1 MKTMKFFNFAITP
14 KFYAMVGSILLG
26 SGSLSTTCF
35 AQGSGAVV
43 HESGQRS
50 KILSLDQRLGYYQ
63 LPNKVAFYEVRQK
76 DTSLF
81 VTQLWDSKEY
91 QLRRIDEMNFES
103 KNEGYKVEFIK
114 DSSGRITHA
123 KILGRIMI
131 TKVDFDPKKII
142 KLSAEELERLEG
154 TYALSGDKALKIQ
167 IQTTEKGLAIRQI
180 WDNTVVDFTTRSKT
194 FFLNEDGTFP
204 LTFSFSNGKV
214 TQVICFENDIWFKEK

>member
-1 MKTMKFFNFAITP
+1 MKFFNLAITP

-35 AQGSGAVV
+35 AQGSGEIV
-43 HESGQRS
+43 HESGERS
-50 KILSLDQRLGYYQ
+50 KMLSLDQRLGYYQ

-81 VTQLWDSKEY
+81 VRQLWDSKEY
-91 QLRRIDEMNFES
+91 QLRRMDEMNFES

-167 IQTTEKGLAIRQI
+167 IQTTEKGLTIRQI
-180 WDNTVVDFTTRSKT
+180 WDNKVVDFTPRSKT

-214 TQVICFENDIWFKEK
+214 TQVICFENDIWLKEK

>member
-1 MKTMKFFNFAITP
+1 
-14 KFYAMVGSILLG
+14 
-26 SGSLSTTCF
+26 
-35 AQGSGAVV
+35 
-43 HESGQRS
+43 
-50 KILSLDQRLGYYQ
+50 
-63 LPNKVAFYEVRQK
+63 
-76 DTSLF
+76 
-81 VTQLWDSKEY
+81 
-91 QLRRIDEMNFES
+91 MNFES

-154 TYALSGDKALKIQ
+154 TYALSGDKALKIE

-180 WDNTVVDFTTRSKT
+180 WDNTVVDFTPRSKT

-214 TQVICFENDIWFKEK
+214 TQVICFENDIWLKEK

>member
-1 MKTMKFFNFAITP
+1 MKFFNLAITP

-35 AQGSGAVV
+35 AQDSGAIV

-50 KILSLDQRLGYYQ
+50 KMLSLDQRLGYYQ

-167 IQTTEKGLAIRQI
+167 IQTTEKGLTIRQI
-180 WDNTVVDFTTRSKT
+180 WDNTVVDFTPRSKT

-214 TQVICFENDIWFKEK
+214 TQVICFENDIWLKEK